1 LTVSAEKTGD
11 AALFKVGYVV
21 TTMTQIP
28 ESDFGIQVNQLTK
41 RFPLRNGWVVALD
54 RVSFDVDQ
62 GQFVVIVGP
71 SGCGKS
77 TLLGILADLETAT
90 EGSVLVLGKPPAV
103 ARREH
108 QLGIAFQDPAL
119 LPWRTVESNICLPL
133 ELAKKGVSRADVQAM
148 IDLVGLSGFERAR
161 PDELSGGMRQRVAI
175 ARSLITT
182 PSVLFLDEPFGSLDE
197 ITRQYMNI
205 ELLRIWGQ
213 HRTTTL
219 LVTHSIPEAVFLADR
234 VLVLSARPGR
244 LIADIP
250 VTFPRPREQP
260 LLRTAEVHALCDDMN
275 DLLLQSRNMNLAG
288 TP

>member
-1 LTVSAEKTGD
+1 M
-11 AALFKVGYVV
+11 
-21 TTMTQIP
+21 TTTTQTP
-28 ESDFGIQVNQLTK
+28 KGDFGIQVNGLTK
-41 RFPLRNGWVVALD
+41 RFPLRNGWVVALEQ
-54 RVSFDVDQ
+54 VSFEVDQ

-77 TLLGILADLETAT
+77 TLLSILADLETAT
-90 EGSVLVLGKPPAV
+90 EGTVLVLGRSPAF
-103 ARREH
+103 ARRER

-133 ELAKKGVSRADVQAM
+133 ELGKKTVSRADVQAM
-148 IDLVGLSGFERAR
+148 IDLVGLKGFDRAR

-175 ARSLITT
+175 ARSLITR
-182 PSVLFLDEPFGSLDE
+182 PQVLFLDEPFGSLDE

-205 ELLRIWGQ
+205 ELLRIWGE

-244 LIADIP
+244 VIADIP

-260 LLRTAEVHALCDDMN
+260 LLRTTEFHALCDDIN
-275 DLLLQSRNMNLAG
+275 DLLLQNRSMNLTG